1 MEELVR
7 VIKNEVFT
15 DSMVVAQ
22 GTGNEH
28 HSVTRIIRN
37 YIEDFK
43 EFGEIQFMDL
53 KSINPQGGRPIRI
66 YLLNEQQATLLMT
79 YLGNNEIVRSFKKKL
94 VQQFYQM
101 KKSLIQKQSIQWQQ
115 TRLAAKN
122 TRKLETEEIKELVQ
136 YAHAQGS
143 KSAEKYYLALSKL
156 ANKTIGLSG
165 GQREQASITQLNT
178 LALVENII
186 HHVIQEGIEEQVPYK
201 DIYKMCKARLEQF
214 KEITYLG

>member
-101 KKSLIQKQSIQWQQ
+101 KKLLIQRQSIQWQQ

-136 YAHAQGS
+136 YAQAQGS

-186 HHVIQEGIEEQVPYK
+186 HHVIQEGIEEQLPYK